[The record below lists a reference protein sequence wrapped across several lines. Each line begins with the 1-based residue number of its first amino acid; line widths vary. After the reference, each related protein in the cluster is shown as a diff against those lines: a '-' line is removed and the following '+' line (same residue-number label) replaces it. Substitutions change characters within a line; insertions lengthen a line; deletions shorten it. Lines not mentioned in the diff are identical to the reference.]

1 MKWDLCWGYQ
11 TFNANCMLFFWGIM
25 ICRSKCIVLVGNMM
39 TPGQA
44 QSNRSIFD
52 GEFSE
57 TVDVFDRLLG
67 VKKGSCK

>member
-1 MKWDLCWGYQ
+1 
-11 TFNANCMLFFWGIM
+11 
-25 ICRSKCIVLVGNMM
+25 MM